1 MKNADTARRIS
12 HSGQPSLKH
21 AHERLNE
28 LLTSVDVGGIAQ
40 QLVNRT
46 TRKKPQFLSR
56 EHDKFAAVDD
66 ECHCMLA
73 CRKGKYVLPTL

>member
-28 LLTSVDVGGIAQ
+28 LLTSVDVGGIASAVGEQ
-40 QLVNRT
+40 NNT
-46 TRKKPQFLSR
+46 KKTAIS
-56 EHDKFAAVDD
+56 
-66 ECHCMLA
+66 
-73 CRKGKYVLPTL
+73 